1 MPPYVSTMI
10 LRPVTPESPIGP
22 PMMNRPVALIIRFMS
37 GARNSMGTTLSITS
51 RLTASR
57 RFSVVTE
64 SSCWAAMTTACT
76 LCGRPPR
83 YSTVTWL
90 FPSGRRNFSSP
101 RRALASCRVSRC
113 ASAIGSGISSGV
125 SSQA

>member
-1 MPPYVSTMI
+1 MI

-22 PMMNRPVALIIRFMS
+22 PMMNRPVALIMRFMS
-37 GARNSMGTTLSITS
+37 GARSSTGTILSITS
-51 RLTASR
+51 AFTASR
-57 RFSVVTE
+57 SCSVETEFS
-64 SSCWAAMTTACT
+64 CCAAITTACT

-90 FPSGRRNFSSP
+90 LPSGRRNFSSP
-101 RRALASCRVSRC
+101 RRAFASWRVSRC
-113 ASAIGSGISSGV
+113 ASAIGSGIISGV